1 MDLFTYLGAKNGK
14 FTLPHKSDLF
24 SYLLGKNSKL
34 PIQTA
39 SGTTLEITAKKTNVL
54 ELTLDKM
61 CSQDGTPTPDN
72 PIEVNVA
79 EGYRNLLPIQN
90 GTVSLNGITIS
101 VDNGIVT
108 INGTSTASQSFKLTN
123 GLEGKEGNPESDWLS
138 ESCISNKNNTTL
150 SLKHISGTGATSGC
164 AFRLFADSSSYLQQ
178 YYPNQSEQTTTFSTD
193 GGISC
198 LTFFTTNGRVFN
210 NYKFAIQLVE
220 GTELKP
226 YVPYGTNY
234 INLNITDG
242 VNSINKQIP
251 LNDNFIGGIGD
262 YKDVL
267 TIDESGSISLVKNIG
282 KTVLN
287 GSESWTFASSSDIK
301 FRLLISNAINFID
314 DQKNAPLVFTNRYQP
329 FAWNSASS
337 YTNGVTANTGQL
349 KYLCFKNGDITTLEA
364 WQTDLA
370 TNNIIVYYPLETPT
384 TTLLGNIDISLF
396 KGSNII
402 TNSDNCNMTIKYY

>member
-24 SYLLGKNSKL
+24 AYLLGKNSKL
-34 PIQTA
+34 PVQTA
-39 SGTTLEITAKKTNVL
+39 SGTTLEITAKKTNLL

-108 INGTSTASQSFKLTN
+108 IDGTSTASTTFKLSN
-123 GLEGKEGNPESDWLS
+123 GLESVEASSVPSTWLN
-138 ESCISNKNNTTL
+138 ETCVSNKNNTTL
-150 SLKHISGTGATSGC
+150 AIKHISGTGATSAC
-164 AFRLFADSSSYLQQ
+164 AFRAYAD
-178 YYPNQSEQTTTFSTD
+178 TTTTYLTQFYPTETEQSITYNTI
-193 GGISC
+193 GEISFFC
-198 LTFFTTNGRVFN
+198 FFTTGGRTFN

-220 GTELKP
+220 GAELKP

-242 VNSINKQIP
+242 VNTVNKQIP

-267 TIDESGSISLVKNIG
+267 TIDETGSISLVKNIG
-282 KTVLN
+282 KITYDGTETWSMYDNKYLVSLPV
-287 GSESWTFASSSDIK
+287 SDILTSLNNVYCNIATYIG
-301 FRLLISNAINFID
+301 FTELSPTTDNRISLRTTTSQFWARLSQFETKD
-314 DQKNAPLVFTNRYQP
+314 D
-329 FAWNSASS
+329 
-337 YTNGVTANTGQL
+337 
-349 KYLCFKNGDITTLEA
+349 FKTWLTTH
-364 WQTDLA
+364 
-370 TNNIIVYYPLETPT
+370 NMYVYYPLATPT
-384 TTLLGNIDISLF
+384 TTPLGTIDISLF
-396 KGSNII
+396 KGTNII